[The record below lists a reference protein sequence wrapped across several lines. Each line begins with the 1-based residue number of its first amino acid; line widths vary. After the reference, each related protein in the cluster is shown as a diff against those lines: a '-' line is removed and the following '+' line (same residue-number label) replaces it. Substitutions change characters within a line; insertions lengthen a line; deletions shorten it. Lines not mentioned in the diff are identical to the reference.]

1 MVRRHRLNDQ
11 LHRYEEKLSE
21 QLSILSV
28 GKLWF
33 ACAFKN
39 LFFFFFFNERIYT
52 MVNFLSVNQN
62 FQNSYLG
69 LIRSK
74 RE

>member
-1 MVRRHRLNDQ
+1 MARRHRSNDQ

-39 LFFFFFFNERIYT
+39 LFFFFLMKEYMQWLIFFL
-52 MVNFLSVNQN
+52 FNQN